1 MIRVLVVDDQTIMR
15 EGLVTILQLENNLEV
30 VGTATNGLEAFEL
43 AEQHRPD
50 VVVMDIYMPK
60 VDGVEG
66 TRLIKQ
72 KYPAIKVLILT
83 TFNDNALLL
92 RAMDEGASGY
102 LLKEMPAESII
113 SAIMTVATGGV
124 VLQPVISQQL
134 VHELKKA
141 KTTTNQQDMELLRY
155 KKLTDREQEV
165 LQLLGLGCNNREIAD
180 RLFISEGTAKL
191 HVSNIISKMDF
202 RDRTQA
208 AIFAVRYGITE
219 FP

>member
-180 RLFISEGTAKL
+180 KLFISEGTAKL

>member
-141 KTTTNQQDMELLRY
+141 KSTTNQHEAELLRY

-165 LQLLGLGCNNREIAD
+165 LKLLGMGCNNREIAD
-180 RLFISEGTAKL
+180 KLFISEGTAKL

-219 FP
+219 FT

>member
-134 VHELKKA
+134 VYELKKA
-141 KTTTNQQDMELLRY
+141 KSTTTQHETELLRF

-165 LQLLGLGCNNREIAD
+165 LKLLGMGCNNREIAD
-180 RLFISEGTAKL
+180 KLFISEGTAKL

-219 FP
+219 FT

>member
-15 EGLVTILQLENNLEV
+15 EGLVTILQLEENIDV
-30 VGTATNGLEAFEL
+30 VGMASNGLEAFEM
-43 AEQHRPD
+43 AEKHLPD
-50 VVVMDIYMPK
+50 VVLMDIYMPK

-66 TRLIKQ
+66 TKRIK
-72 KYPAIKVLILT
+72 KSFPNIKVLILT

-92 RAMDEGASGY
+92 QAMEQGASGY
-102 LLKEMPAESII
+102 LLKEMPAESIV

-124 VLQPVISQQL
+124 VLQPIISQQL
-134 VHELKKA
+134 VRELRKA
-141 KTTTNQQDMELLRY
+141 QNTISHQETEVLRY

-165 LQLLGLGCNNREIAD
+165 LKLLGLGYNNRELAD
-180 RLFISEGTAKL
+180 KLFISEGTAKL

-208 AIFAVRYGITE
+208 AIFAVRYGITD
-219 FP
+219 FL

>member
-15 EGLVTILQLENNLEV
+15 EGLVTILQLEKNIDV
-30 VGTATNGLEAFEL
+30 VGTASNGQEAFEMV
-43 AEQHRPD
+43 EQHLPD

-66 TRLIKQ
+66 TRQIKS
-72 KYPAIKVLILT
+72 KYSNTKILILT

-92 RAMDEGASGY
+92 QAMEYGASGY
-102 LLKEMPAESII
+102 LLKEMPAESIV
-113 SAIMTVATGGV
+113 SAIMTVVTGGI
-124 VLQPVISQQL
+124 VLQPIISQQL
-134 VHELKKA
+134 VHELKKVQNSA
-141 KTTTNQQDMELLRY
+141 SYQEAEILRF

-165 LQLLGLGCNNREIAD
+165 LKFLGLGYNNRELAD
-180 RLFISEGTAKL
+180 KLFISEGTAKL

-208 AIFAVRYGITE
+208 AIFAVRYGITD
-219 FP
+219 FL